1 MNRIFAFLQQRPYAF
16 ALLLCIVL
24 LALNII
30 VSPSFANPT
39 RWPAILGT
47 FAPFA
52 LVGFASTLSVLSGG
66 MDISVGPLTTFISVI
81 FIAVLMPAGL
91 GSWYF
96 SVPIL
101 LILATIVGMINGILV
116 AVVRLHPVVATVG
129 MLFILIGLSQTIA
142 PNPVQAADRWSAGL
156 ARTLGFMPGALLTI
170 GAAALIWFLLRRTAF
185 ISNLLATGDSDL
197 SAFGSGVNV
206 TAVRILAY
214 GLGGLFAGI
223 GGIALAALL
232 QSSESALATT
242 YALLGL
248 AAVVLGGTSL
258 LGGRGSMLGTL
269 FGAFAIYLIQQLLT
283 AGGVQ
288 SNLIQFAY
296 GIVLV
301 VGVLVSATLLSARQK
316 GKLQ

>member
-1 MNRIFAFLQQRPYAF
+1 MHRVAGSQYYR
-16 ALLLCIVL
+16 
-24 LALNII
+24 LAD
-30 VSPSFANPT
+30 FANPT
-39 RWPAILGT
+39 RWPALGT

-52 LVGFASTLSVLSGG
+52 LVAASTPSVLRWDGHFSGT
-66 MDISVGPLTTFISVI
+66 SATFISVI

-258 LGGRGSMLGTL
+258 LGGRGGMLE
-269 FGAFAIYLIQQLLT
+269 
-283 AGGVQ
+283 
-288 SNLIQFAY
+288 
-296 GIVLV
+296 
-301 VGVLVSATLLSARQK
+301 LS
-316 GKLQ
+316 LEPLPFILSSSC